1 MNIANNQ
8 NISKTLGL
16 SYIMD
21 DKNLPA
27 VKQTIIV
34 PNGDQ
39 TEAESDYDFARKNL
53 YDIIEA
59 GQEALEEM
67 MEFAKQSQSASAYEV
82 VGTLIN
88 GLVSANQKLLNL
100 SKQVKE
106 IKKMDKA
113 EKEGETDSGPTTVN
127 NNLFV
132 GNLTTAELHKLLT
145 GKEDE

>member
-1 MNIANNQ
+1 MNIANTQ

-16 SYIMD
+16 SYIGPD
-21 DKNLPA
+21 QKLPA
-27 VKQTIIV
+27 MKSGQTLIV
-34 PNGDQ
+34 QNENQSNAD
-39 TEAESDYDFARKNL
+39 SDYNFARKNL

-59 GQEALEEM
+59 GQEALDEM
-67 MEFAKQSQSASAYEV
+67 MEFAKQSQSAGAYEV

-106 IKKMDKA
+106 INKMDKA
-113 EKEGETDSGPTTVN
+113 DAAGESDGPTTVN

-132 GNLTTAELHKLLT
+132 GNLTTAELHKLLK
-145 GKEDE
+145 GE